1 MPLYEYTCG
10 GCGRRFEELQ
20 RIGADARDI
29 ACPACGG
36 RDVVKQHSTFAS
48 SVAGSGGSGP
58 MPCGAPNA
66 SSCGS
71 GGFS

>member
-1 MPLYEYTCG
+1 MPLYEYACS

-20 RIGADARDI
+20 RIGADATGVV
-29 ACPACGG
+29 CPSCGG

-48 SVAGSGGSGP
+48 AVAGSAAAGP

-66 SSCGS
+66 ASCGG